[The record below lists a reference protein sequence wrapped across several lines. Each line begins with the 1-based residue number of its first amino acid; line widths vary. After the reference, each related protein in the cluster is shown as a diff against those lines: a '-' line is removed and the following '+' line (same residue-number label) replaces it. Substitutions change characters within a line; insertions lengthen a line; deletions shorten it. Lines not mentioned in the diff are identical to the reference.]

1 MSTPAKISD
10 KYFRIP
16 VVTTTER
23 NAIGSPNTKMIIY
36 NSTTDRFEK
45 YNGSTWIGLSMS
57 FVPIFKQGTAGGIT
71 NQANALQDLFNVT
84 IGRRKDDLSKYSH
97 FRLICRVQ
105 ASSAS
110 VNNPRIF
117 AEYSTD
123 DVTYQ
128 SMGSS
133 DLSMSSTGIKDS
145 GWVAINSSAI
155 ADNIYYRVAQDGG
168 DGVADPS
175 LNYVYF
181 LFR

>member
-16 VVTTTER
+16 IVTTTER
-23 NAIGSPNTKMIIY
+23 NAISSPSSKIIIY
-36 NSTTDRFEK
+36 NSTTDRFER
-45 YNGSTWIGLSMS
+45 YNGSAWVGLSIS
-57 FVPIFKQGTAGGIT
+57 FIPIFKQGTAGTIT
-71 NQANALQDLFNVT
+71 NQANALQDLFNITV
-84 IGRRKDDLSKYSH
+84 GRRKDDLSKYSH

-105 ASSAS
+105 GLSAS
-110 VNNPRIF
+110 ANSPRIF

-133 DLSMSSTGIKDS
+133 DLSLTTTGIKDS
-145 GWVAINSSAI
+145 GWIAINSSAI
-155 ADNIYYRVAQDGG
+155 SDNIYYRVAQDGG